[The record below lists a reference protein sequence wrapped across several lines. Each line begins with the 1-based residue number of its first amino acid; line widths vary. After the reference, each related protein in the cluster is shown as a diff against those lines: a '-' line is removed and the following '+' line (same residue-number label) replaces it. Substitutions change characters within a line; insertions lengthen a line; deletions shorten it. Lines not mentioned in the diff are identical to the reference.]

1 MNLSTCAKVTRVMN
15 GVAAGQATNNGSSVD
30 MKGFDSVT
38 FVVLI
43 GAITG
48 GGTITLKAQ
57 QSSDNGVADGFSDL
71 EGTAI
76 AYTSDDDNKL
86 AILEIN
92 CPLKRYVRPV
102 VITATQNGVIDGV
115 VALQTKPDSE
125 PVTHDATT
133 VLSAEFHHA
142 PAEGTA

>member
-1 MNLSTCAKVTRVMN
+1 MTRVMV

-30 MKGFDSVT
+30 MKGYDSIT
-38 FVVLI
+38 FIALI
-43 GAITG
+43 GTIVAT
-48 GGTITLKAQ
+48 GTITLKAQ
-57 QSSDNGVADGFSDL
+57 QSSDDGDADAFSDL

-76 AYTSDDDNKL
+76 AYTSDDDDKMV
-86 AILEIN
+86 ILEIN

-102 VITATQNGVIDGV
+102 VTTAVANGTIDGV
-115 VALQTKPDSE
+115 VAIQTKSSTE